1 MALGADSTGVWVA
14 KGPESETTW
23 RNSFAAWLAA
33 ERARFVVWSPLLLVL
48 GIWIY
53 FNLAKEPRPL
63 LIGVLALAIL
73 ALVRSARRNVVVSGL
88 AVVLSGFVLAGVRTA
103 LVHAPP
109 LRSVELGQQ
118 VTAHIVDISQR
129 GKARAIWVAEISSW
143 EGAELKDKPRRLRL
157 TVNKPPKDA
166 RIGDLVALTVDVRP
180 NPRPVKPGAF
190 DYARQLYFE
199 GIGGMG
205 QVRALRMLEQAN
217 VPWRFELRRAMH
229 GLRAE
234 ITAEITEAIP
244 GPIGAFAAAIISGE
258 RAQIPKAMNDSLIS
272 SGLSHILSISGLHMT
287 LVAGGVFWLVR
298 ALLALSPSLA
308 LNYPI
313 KKWAA
318 VAALLAG
325 LFYMLLA
332 DSGSATERSYVMIAI
347 VFFAV
352 LVGRPALSMHNL
364 AIAALIILILSPE
377 QALAASFQ
385 MSFLAVMGLA
395 AFFEYWQRWQEKEY
409 TEIKQAAWQR
419 YAKSALLIAVASI
432 FTSVIAGGLSS
443 IAALHHFGR
452 VAPYGVVANALA
464 LPIVSVV
471 VMPTALLATLAMPF
485 GLSHWPLKILEVG
498 LQAVMWVSDFVAT
511 LPGAA
516 QSVAQWS
523 ASTAAL
529 SAIAAALFF
538 LAKSRLRWLGVVPVI
553 AALAL
558 HAQRIGED
566 ILIEEQGR
574 NVAVRLEAGKLA
586 LMDARKSGFA
596 AKRWLGS
603 DGDVATPKDAALRQ
617 AWDCTRLQCAAQ
629 VKGKRIIV
637 LLRAAE
643 AYRPCPMADV
653 LIAQYPLRKQCKG
666 VVATIDRFDLWRN
679 GAQALRITDAGVVIE
694 TAKGIQGDRPWAYV
708 SEPRKKRLFA
718 DRL

>member
-1 MALGADSTGVWVA
+1 MALGADSTSVWAA
-14 KGPESETTW
+14 KGLDREATW
-23 RNSFAAWLAA
+23 RDRVTTWLAA
-33 ERARFVVWSPLLLVL
+33 ERVRFVVWSPVFLVL
-48 GIWIY
+48 GIWLY
-53 FNLAKEPRPL
+53 FSLVSEPTALLLGALGVGAVALLRP
-63 LIGVLALAIL
+63 
-73 ALVRSARRNVVVSGL
+73 ARRNLLLALLVVVM
-88 AVVLSGFVLAGVRTA
+88 AGFVLAGLRTT

-129 GKARAIWVAEISSW
+129 GKARAIWVAEIASW
-143 EGAELKDKPRRLRL
+143 EGALLKDKPQRLRV
-157 TVNKPPKDA
+157 TVNKPPKDV
-166 RIGDLVALTVDVRP
+166 RIGDLIALTVDVRP
-180 NPRPVKPGAF
+180 LPRPVKPGAF

-205 QVRALRMLEQAN
+205 QARTVRLQEQGA
-217 VPWRFELRRAMH
+217 VPWRFKLRRAMH

-234 ITAEITEAIP
+234 ITAKITEAIP

-298 ALLALSPSLA
+298 ALFALSPRLA

-318 VAALLAG
+318 VAALVAG

-332 DSGSATERSYVMIAI
+332 DSGSATERSYMMIAI

-352 LVGRPALSMHNL
+352 IVGRPALSMHNL

-395 AFFEYWQRWQEKEY
+395 AFFEYWQRWQVNEYKEVKEK
-409 TEIKQAAWQR
+409 AWLR
-419 YAKSALLIAVASI
+419 YAKSAFLVAVASI
-432 FTSVIAGGLSS
+432 FTSIIAGGLSS

-452 VAPYGVVANALA
+452 VAPYGVLANALA

-471 VMPTALLATLAMPF
+471 VMPAALVATLAMPF
-485 GLSHWPLKILEVG
+485 GLSHWPLQILEKG
-498 LQAVMWVSDFVAT
+498 LQAVMWVSDFVAS
-511 LPGAA
+511 LPGASQA
-516 QSVAQWS
+516 IAQWP
-523 ASTAAL
+523 ALTAAL
-529 SAIAAALFF
+529 AALAAALFF
-538 LAKSRLRWLGVVPVI
+538 IAGSRLRWLAVVPTV
-553 AALAL
+553 AAVVL
-558 HAQRIGED
+558 HWDQLRED
-566 ILIEEQGR
+566 IIIEEQGR
-574 NVAVRLEAGKLA
+574 NVAVRLETGKLA
-586 LMDARKSGFA
+586 LMDGRKSGFA

-603 DGDVATPKDAALRQ
+603 DGDVAAPKDAALRQ
-617 AWDCTRLQCAAQ
+617 AWDCTKLQCVVT
-629 VKGKRIIV
+629 VKGKRVVV
-637 LLRAAE
+637 LLREAE
-643 AYRPCPMADV
+643 VFTPCPAADI
-653 LIAQYPLRKQCKG
+653 LIAQYPLRKRCKG
-666 VVATIDRFDLWRN
+666 HLATIDRFDLWRN
-679 GAQALRITDAGVVIE
+679 GAQNLRIAETRIE
-694 TAKGIQGDRPWAYV
+694 IQTAKGLQGERPWAYV

-718 DRL
+718 DRP